1 MKKIL
6 TLLLFIISLQ
16 SHSQVHDYYVFLVKG
31 EALVSKSGGNL
42 VSVEQNSFLDNSQQV
57 TIKKGAEVTL
67 AGKEQ
72 EYYVLNS
79 PGVYKLK
86 DLHKEKS
93 DPISGVTKTYLK
105 LVWNELFHPHDD
117 FKTFTNNNN
126 AMAYGGVSR
135 GFECNNL
142 IFPIPDLKTSVDSL
156 HFIWHQTSPSSSY
169 ALMIYDNQGK
179 EIVNV
184 PVKDTQTT
192 ISFTKELHSIPGN
205 YYWLVKGDGGGC
217 EDDVPVV
224 FELLSKEHEQK
235 LVSTILEG
243 NSNADLP
250 GQLLAINKLEK
261 NGLIPAASEY
271 YSTLVNTN
279 PGNEVLLKSYVLF
292 LLRYGYDTKAYLVW
306 QKIPAKN

>member
-1 MKKIL
+1 MKKIFA
-6 TLLLFIISLQ
+6 LLLFIISLQ

-31 EALVSKSGGNL
+31 EALVSNSGGNL
-42 VSVEQNSFLDNSQQV
+42 VSVKQNSFLDNSQQV
-57 TIKKGAEVTL
+57 TIRKGAEVTL

-86 DLHKEKS
+86 DLHKEKP

-169 ALMIYDNQGK
+169 TLMIYDSQGK

-184 PVKDTQTT
+184 PVKDTQKT

-205 YYWLVKGDGGGC
+205 YYWLVKGDGSGC

-224 FELLSKEHEQK
+224 FELFSKENEQK
-235 LVSTILEG
+235 LISTILKG

-261 NGLIPAASEY
+261 NGS
-271 YSTLVNTN
+271 NT
-279 PGNEVLLKSYVLF
+279 
-292 LLRYGYDTKAYLVW
+292 
-306 QKIPAKN
+306 